1 MLFLSVDP
9 GIWNRLISLLP
20 RLLGAG
26 FQREDD
32 FAELKPSDL
41 VSEAGLSLQ
50 EAVHV
55 LGEIQG
61 KEQPRKRTALDLLE
75 AEKAA
80 AVNTFVRRLDEMLGM
95 GVEMG
100 KITEFCGAPGL
111 GKTQLGIQ
119 LAVDVHLPSFLD
131 GPCGHCVYIDTEGSF
146 MPQRVAEIAQ
156 SFVEKVIL
164 ANGFF
169 FSLFNDC
176 LCRSSPWQKD
186 TKAISRPKM
195 SKRSSS

>member
-1 MLFLSVDP
+1 MYAVSVGGSRNLESFNIP
-9 GIWNRLISLLP
+9 PSLLS

-41 VSEAGLSLQ
+41 VNEAGLSLQ

-111 GKTQLGIQ
+111 GKTQLGTSN
-119 LAVDVHLPSFLD
+119 A
-131 GPCGHCVYIDTEGSF
+131 
-146 MPQRVAEIAQ
+146 
-156 SFVEKVIL
+156 
-164 ANGFF
+164 
-169 FSLFNDC
+169 
-176 LCRSSPWQKD
+176 
-186 TKAISRPKM
+186 TKRC
-195 SKRSSS
+195 KRWKH